1 MEKILYITVQAPY
14 GRGEPFL
21 IEEML
26 SIKDFGYSLLIVP
39 VRPPNEIFHIKSKKL
54 LSNTIKLPLI
64 NISMI
69 LKLFIFL
76 FTKPIVFY
84 KLLHSIYK
92 NSPNIKTLCKNL
104 IILPKGI
111 FLSYFIKKQ
120 NITHIHAHWSST
132 PSSFAYIISQI
143 NKIEWS
149 FTAHSGA
156 ILRNNMLKEKVR
168 TAKFVRVI
176 SKNRYN
182 DILNIV
188 GENYKHKIFISHLGV
203 NVPKNRLIKK
213 DLSNPIILASI
224 GSLYNLKGHK
234 YLIKACYL
242 LKKQNINFNCL
253 IIGKGQDESNLV
265 KMVNNFKL
273 QNNIS
278 FLGEL
283 PHENVLEM
291 MLKKEIN
298 ILIHPSIIVKSKN
311 GEVREEG
318 IPVSLIEAMGNC
330 IPVIATDTGS
340 IPELVRGNGLLVP
353 EKDSLAI
360 VDSVKYIYYNYKN
373 MRKVINR
380 AYNIV
385 LNDFNIKK
393 STKNLIKLIEN

>member
-1 MEKILYITVQAPY
+1 MKKILYITVQAPY
-14 GRGEPFL
+14 GRTEPFL

-26 SIKDFGYSLLIVP
+26 SIKDLGYSLLIVP

-69 LKLFIFL
+69 LMLFIFI
-76 FTKPIVFY
+76 FTKPLVFY
-84 KLLHSIYK
+84 KLFYSIYK
-92 NSPNIKTLCKNL
+92 NSPNIKILSKNL

-111 FLSYFIKKQ
+111 FLSYLIKKQ

-132 PSSFAYIISQI
+132 PSTLAYIISQI

-156 ILRNNMLKEKVR
+156 ILKNNMLKEKVR
-168 TAKFVRVI
+168 STKFVRVI

-182 DILNIV
+182 DILNTV
-188 GENYKHKIFISHLGV
+188 GKNYKHKIFISHLGI
-203 NVPKNRLIKK
+203 NVPNNKLIKNN
-213 DLSNPIILASI
+213 LSNPIILACI
-224 GSLYNLKGHK
+224 GHLDKIKGHK
-234 YLIKACYL
+234 YLIEACYL
-242 LKKQNINFNCL
+242 LKKQGFNFKCF
-253 IIGKGQDESNLV
+253 IIGKGVEKNNLF

-291 MLKKEIN
+291 MLKKEID
-298 ILIHPSIIVKSKN
+298 ILIHPSITIKY
-311 GEVREEG
+311 EDREEG
-318 IPVSLIEAMGNC
+318 IPVVLMESMGNC

-340 IPELVRGNGLLVP
+340 IPELVMGNGLLIP

-373 MRKVINR
+373 IKKVINR
-380 AYNIV
+380 AYNII
-385 LNDFNIKK
+385 LSDFNIKK
-393 STKNLIKLIEN
+393 NTKYLVELIEN